1 MLSFRKPRLNPQ
13 LVPQVFNPSL
23 ANKNRKE
30 KESKERDKSER
41 KSDGNPTKN
50 SKARPR
56 YIEMDVCNKSFSML
70 IALLKICKI
79 G

>member
-1 MLSFRKPRLNPQ
+1 
-13 LVPQVFNPSL
+13 VFNPSL

-41 KSDGNPTKN
+41 KSSDGNPTRN

-56 YIEMDVCNKSFSML
+56 YVIIK
-70 IALLKICKI
+70 LLKQNLISILQCDLLI
-79 G
+79 FCLT

>member
-23 ANKNRKE
+23 ANKNKKE

-41 KSDGNPTKN
+41 KSDGNPTRN

-56 YIEMDVCNKSFSML
+56 CVSIQLYIHNAQQYQLQF
-70 IALLKICKI
+70 
-79 G
+79 